1 MSHTDLFKPS
11 VGRVPTAAPT
21 RRRHDDGEAHPLMW
35 NHLYPQYQTFSVRW
49 PVYTLVHSVQLDR
62 FKGLRE
68 FWASCFSSLLFH
80 LCRLMLEMK
89 DKQNNM
95 LKSGSSSTFQA
106 SAELNYFWESVP
118 SCSSNPGGRIKE
130 LKCVQSEH
138 LDFTADVLWWFKE
151 A

>member
-1 MSHTDLFKPS
+1 MFLVS
-11 VGRVPTAAPT
+11 VVSF
-21 RRRHDDGEAHPLMW
+21 MQI
-35 NHLYPQYQTFSVRW
+35 NV
-49 PVYTLVHSVQLDR
+49 
-62 FKGLRE
+62 
-68 FWASCFSSLLFH
+68 
-80 LCRLMLEMK
+80 EMK

-138 LDFTADVLWWFKE
+138 LDFTADVL
-151 A
+151 

>member
-1 MSHTDLFKPS
+1 
-11 VGRVPTAAPT
+11 
-21 RRRHDDGEAHPLMW
+21 
-35 NHLYPQYQTFSVRW
+35 
-49 PVYTLVHSVQLDR
+49 
-62 FKGLRE
+62 
-68 FWASCFSSLLFH
+68 
-80 LCRLMLEMK
+80 MLEMK

-130 LKCVQSEH
+130 LKFVQSEH